1 MRLFT
6 TFLRRKFSAV
16 ALKENVILPEVHEHL
31 IDAIRLI
38 EACDMNRGG
47 YKVSFDVQHNKKAI
61 SFVTEAMT
69 TREKIDIFLRQ
80 KVMMREMYPDYH
92 ILETHE

>member
-16 ALKENVILPEVHEHL
+16 ALKENIILPEVHEHL

-38 EACDMNRGG
+38 EACDMNRG
-47 YKVSFDVQHNKKAI
+47 YKVSFDVQHDRKAI

-69 TREKIDIFLRQ
+69 TLEKVEVFLRQ
-80 KVMMREMYPDYH
+80 KNVMRGIYPDYH
-92 ILETHE
+92 ILETHQ

>member
-1 MRLFT
+1 MRFCT

-16 ALKENVILPEVHEHL
+16 ALNEKVVLPEVRDHL

-38 EACDMNRGG
+38 EACGMNRG
-47 YKVSFDVQHNKKAI
+47 YKVSFDVQHDRKAI

-69 TREKIDIFLRQ
+69 TREKVDVFLRQ
-80 KVMMREMYPDYH
+80 KVLLRGIYPDYH
-92 ILETHE
+92 ILETHQ